1 MAWTRDT
8 PWRQGNVISPADAVA
23 LGLAKNDDEK
33 AIVVVISHDCDLAV
47 EDQSEEPFVEVI
59 LGRRIPQGHGNY
71 SFAKHPRRLHVD
83 FTHEGASA
91 SIELTASARINV
103 PKSALADYVPDSRF
117 SVPVSGL
124 RILQSWLSS
133 RYRRQALPDELKVM
147 PFGDQKGRTTH
158 VRAFNSKLE
167 KRPRGLRVGTALLV
181 AALAVGNAS
190 ARDDEDDDDG
200 PGKVKRADVPDL
212 VLFGGR
218 ISTVDAKSSTVEAIA
233 IRDGKIIA
241 AGRNGPVR
249 ALAKKG
255 TQLVHLNGRRVL
267 PGLIDGHLH
276 GMRNAYHCFTQ
287 TVRLDLVTS
296 RTAALSA
303 YAAKAASLPAGR
315 WIWTTSGGW
324 NLNQLDTPVVFTFNE
339 LSAAAPSNP
348 IWIQGS
354 GVAGTR
360 VNQAALT
367 ALGLGAGASGVL
379 LDASGRPTGQITGAA
394 LTAANAAVI
403 AQLDSLTLEDRAAC
417 LADFMREVN
426 RRGMTAWKDAA
437 GNRAPWGP
445 AGGEIGDHFNVRE
458 PTMHLYRSGG
468 FTARIAYHDFSNGG
482 GPAQVLID
490 TRTRVGFLGDDMFRY
505 LGPGEDTMATDAG
518 YRDYTEYAARKRFSV
533 ETHVGDLNLILD
545 GFEAGNAVHP
555 IADLTWMIA
564 HPGNGEPTDSQLAR
578 AAALKIGFSL
588 TFSGVRNGQTGPR
601 YRSTMQ
607 SGARMCLA
615 SDAMNVAPYA
625 PFQNL
630 WYVTTG
636 KTLLPGVPGV
646 PEGERLTREQALR
659 HASVECAW
667 FLGQEGRLGSLEV
680 GRHADLIVLSDDYFS
695 VRDDAIKDLRSV
707 LTVVGGR
714 VVHAEAEFARLNPP
728 R

>member
-1 MAWTRDT
+1 
-8 PWRQGNVISPADAVA
+8 
-23 LGLAKNDDEK
+23 
-33 AIVVVISHDCDLAV
+33 
-47 EDQSEEPFVEVI
+47 
-59 LGRRIPQGHGNY
+59 
-71 SFAKHPRRLHVD
+71 
-83 FTHEGASA
+83 
-91 SIELTASARINV
+91 
-103 PKSALADYVPDSRF
+103 
-117 SVPVSGL
+117 
-124 RILQSWLSS
+124 
-133 RYRRQALPDELKVM
+133 M
-147 PFGDQKGRTTH
+147 PFGDQEGRITH
-158 VRAFNSKLE
+158 VKAFTSKLE
-167 KRPRGLRVGTALLV
+167 MRPRALRFGAALLV
-181 AALAVGNAS
+181 AALAAGNAG
-190 ARDDEDDDDG
+190 ARDDDDDDRDG
-200 PGKVKRADVPDL
+200 QGKGKRTDAPDL

-218 ISTVDAKSSTVEAIA
+218 ISTVDAKNSTVEAIA

-241 AGRNGPVR
+241 AGRNGPIR

-267 PGLIDGHLH
+267 PGLIDSHLH

-296 RTAALSA
+296 RAAALSA

-354 GVAGTR
+354 GVTGTR

-367 ALGLGAGASGVL
+367 ALGLSAGSPGVV
-379 LDASGRPTGQITGAA
+379 LDASGRPTGQLTGAA
-394 LTAANAAVI
+394 SSASNQAVI

-417 LADFMREVN
+417 LADFMRDVN
-426 RRGMTAWKDAA
+426 RRGMTAWKDAG
-437 GNRAPWGP
+437 GNQAPWGSGS
-445 AGGEIGDHFNVRE
+445 AEIGDRFNVRE
-458 PTMHLYRSGG
+458 PTMHLYAGGG
-468 FTARIAYHDFSNGG
+468 FTARIAYHDMSKYLGFQ
-482 GPAQVLID
+482 QVLLD
-490 TRTRVGFLGDDMFRY
+490 TRTRVAPLGDDMLRY
-505 LGPGEDTMATDAG
+505 LGPGEDTMATDAD
-518 YRDYTEYAARKRFSV
+518 YSDYTRYAAFKRFSV
-533 ETHVGDLNLILD
+533 ETHVGNLDAILT
-545 GFEAGNAVHP
+545 GFEAANAVHP
-555 IADLTWMIA
+555 IAELTWMIA

-578 AAALKIGFSL
+578 AAALKIGYSL
-588 TFSGVRNGQTGPR
+588 TFSGVRNGQAGPR
-601 YRSTMQ
+601 FRSTMQ
-607 SGARMCLA
+607 SGVRMCLA
-615 SDAMNVAPYA
+615 SDAMNVSPYA

-636 KTLLPGVPGV
+636 QTLLPGVPGV
-646 PEGERLTREQALR
+646 PAGERLTREQALR

-695 VRDDAIKDLRSV
+695 VRDEAIKDIRSV